1 MSFATCSNASTKSCI
16 TVRYGSSTTFGTLGA
31 PVFLVLHNIDTRH
44 SPDISAPIVANV
56 IPEAA
61 LRSRR
66 LCRSS
71 IASSLHYDRVRVH
84 AAFAWYDR
92 RTRRRAAN
100 FSIART
106 TYARLSRLESS
117 IDPRLKH
124 RGDEIPW
131 WCDGVLQLLAE
142 RRKIRNLSFRSKLIL
157 IELWRKRKYKRSMS
171 RYLLLQFAIN
181 PKFHS
186 NE

>member
-1 MSFATCSNASTKSCI
+1 MKRRVSFATCSRRN
-16 TVRYGSSTTFGTLGA
+16 
-31 PVFLVLHNIDTRH
+31 PVLRLMWVVDDVWYTWRSRISLCRIISIRATA
-44 SPDISAPIVANV
+44 DISAPIVANV

-71 IASSLHYDRVRVH
+71 IASSLHRDRVRVH

-117 IDPRLKH
+117 IDPRSNH
-124 RGDEIPW
+124 RGMKYHGDH
-131 WCDGVLQLLAE
+131 GVMDSYNFLPEQ
-142 RRKIRNLSFRSKLIL
+142 RKIRNLFFDR
-157 IELWRKRKYKRSMS
+157 
-171 RYLLLQFAIN
+171 N
-181 PKFHS
+181 
-186 NE
+186 

>member
-1 MSFATCSNASTKSCI
+1 MSFATCSNASTKSC
-16 TVRYGSSTTFGTLGA
+16 VSLFDYGSSTTFGTLGA
-31 PVFLVLHNIDTRH
+31 PILFLVPHNIDTRH

-71 IASSLHYDRVRVH
+71 IASSLHHDRVRVH

-131 WCDGVLQLLAE
+131 WSRCDGFLQFLAE
-142 RRKIRNLSFRSKLIL
+142 QRKIRNLSFRSELIL
-157 IELWRKRKYKRSMS
+157 IELWRKREYKRSMS
-171 RYLLLQFAIN
+171 RYLQRVTLHEAT
-181 PKFHS
+181 
-186 NE
+186 